1 MKIFIIFGSSFCNFF
16 DNFFITYPVLNFGA
30 DDIYIKLFQKKF
42 LFQNFHETNR
52 NVYDFIFSFLSQK
65 NSSQLIV
72 VLLKKKIFFYL
83 QEYPN
88 GNVPLWDPASGA
100 SNTVKIPK
108 SQPGGRSPLVCALRI
123 ILLFFDAADIFRVL
137 VHTMTRKMSVEPTT
151 IQKKIHKN
159 FSLYPKQR

>member
-72 VLLKKKIFFYL
+72 VLLKKKISFLPSGVPKWKCPPMGSGLRCIKYCQNPQVSARRTFSIGMCSSYYL
-83 QEYPN
+83 VIFWCSRHFPGFGAHHDPE
-88 GNVPLWDPASGA
+88 NV
-100 SNTVKIPK
+100 
-108 SQPGGRSPLVCALRI
+108 GGTDYYS
-123 ILLFFDAADIFRVL
+123 
-137 VHTMTRKMSVEPTT
+137 
-151 IQKKIHKN
+151 KKN
-159 FSLYPKQR
+159 P